1 MKTFCNFALQSTFK
15 MNKNEAAQTL
25 DQIKDLMTRS
35 RKFLTLSGTTA
46 ILIGLYACVSAGI
59 AFSLLDNGQPFR
71 WDRFPELL
79 DHTPGHLTELLILA
93 VALIALCIATAVA
106 LCWHQARKNEQR
118 LVFDAPARRL
128 AGSFALPLVVGG
140 LLCLSLFRHG
150 FYGLSSSIMLIFYGL
165 SLVLGCQPHLFVRPV
180 VGLRRDRTR
189 TGGQLHGRLRAGVL
203 DPRFR
208 RAAHRVR
215 YRFLSLKPE
224 EMNLEGIDK
233 TLESKVRLG
242 IMSVLAVND
251 SVDFV
256 TLKSLLELT
265 HGNLVTHLR
274 NLETAGYLT
283 VHKQFLGRKPHT
295 AYTATPKGLEAF
307 RRHLDALETFIR
319 ENKR

>member
-15 MNKNEAAQTL
+15 MNKNEAVQTL

-93 VALIALCIATAVA
+93 GALIVLCIATAVA
-106 LCWHQARKNEQR
+106 LCWYQARKNGQR

-165 SLVLGCQPHLFVRPV
+165 SLVWAASHTYSSVRWLGYAEIVL
-180 VGLRRDRTR
+180 GLVDSCMEGYGLVFWTL
-189 TGGQLHGRLRAGVL
+189 GFGVL
-203 DPRFR
+203 
-208 RAAHRVR
+208 HIV
-215 YRFLSLKPE
+215 Y
-224 EMNLEGIDK
+224 GI
-233 TLESKVRLG
+233 
-242 IMSVLAVND
+242 A
-251 SVDFV
+251 FC
-256 TLKSLLELT
+256 LL
-265 HGNLVTHLR
+265 N
-274 NLETAGYLT
+274 
-283 VHKQFLGRKPHT
+283 
-295 AYTATPKGLEAF
+295 PK
-307 RRHLDALETFIR
+307 
-319 ENKR
+319 K